1 MHIHYLTGEFARNAS
16 EDAFL
21 THHLARTRSMLGF
34 TLVFCIVFFLS
45 FFVTDIAVLG
55 LDDALRQTLPARL
68 LVAASAGI
76 CAWLAYRRP
85 LSIRAT
91 RLTAS
96 LAESIALC
104 CFMVVALARPN
115 EVHWHAMSML
125 IILVVL
131 YLYIPNR
138 LVYAT
143 ALGTGSTIVFLA
155 LAAFVLPPRPASD
168 LLTMGMLLT
177 MINTFGILAARRYN
191 RVAREQFALQ
201 MTLKQLAE
209 RDQLT
214 GCYNRHYLHDYLL
227 DHELARA
234 RSLRHPVSVILCDID
249 HFKRINDSF
258 GHHEG
263 DVVIRTFAGLLQAKV
278 RDGVDAVV
286 RYGGEEFLVV
296 LPGTDLAGAARV
308 AEGMRA
314 AFAANTVAP
323 GADGPALR
331 CSASFGLV
339 TCDFAD
345 ADSAVTLPDLILAA
359 DKLLY
364 AAKRNGRNRVEA
376 AAMTAK
382 LENPAEGPPHQI
394 AVAAVEVPP
403 LGPYAQKA

>member
-1 MHIHYLTGEFARNAS
+1 MHIHFLTGEFAIGTD
-16 EDAFL
+16 ETAFL
-21 THHLARTRSMLGF
+21 THHIERTRAMLGF
-34 TLVFCIVFFLS
+34 TIVFCIVFFLV

-55 LDDALRQTLPARL
+55 LDAALRQTLPARL
-68 LVAASAGI
+68 VVAASAGT

-91 RLTAS
+91 RLAAS
-96 LAESIALC
+96 IAEGIALC

-125 IILVVL
+125 IILVVI

-138 LVYAT
+138 LAYAT
-143 ALGTGSTIVFLA
+143 ALGTGATIVFLA
-155 LAAFVLPPRPASD
+155 LATFVLPPRPVSD

-191 RVAREQFALQ
+191 RVSREQFRLQ
-201 MTLKQLAE
+201 MKLKLLAE

-214 GCYNRHYLHDYLL
+214 GCYNRHYLHDHLL
-227 DHELARA
+227 EHELARA
-234 RSLRHPVSVILCDID
+234 RSIGHPVSVILCDID

-263 DVVIRTFAGLLQAKV
+263 DVVIRTFAGLLHGMV

-286 RYGGEEFLVV
+286 RYGGEEFLLV
-296 LPGTDLAGAARV
+296 LPGVGLADGARL
-308 AEGMRA
+308 AEKLRA
-314 AFAANTVAP
+314 AFAANLV
-323 GADGPALR
+323 GPVDDVPQLQ
-331 CSASFGLV
+331 STASFGLA
-339 TCDFAD
+339 TFDFAHD
-345 ADSAVTLPDLILAA
+345 NGRVTLPDLILTA

-376 AAMTAK
+376 IEM
-382 LENPAEGPPHQI
+382 Q
-394 AVAAVEVPP
+394 
-403 LGPYAQKA
+403 